1 MNSIEQ
7 LISTLEDNNSEC
19 EVSDNFRAIMALNF
33 PQKVGNAHEIC
44 TFAESKREIAL
55 GDVRG
60 KVCWEYFIPHTAI
73 TAEFFSTVNRR
84 LSIWNFA
91 GEVLRKGVEIY
102 GLDEFGSLFGIS
114 HKCKVRIISECVRKS
129 LPSNAK

>member
-1 MNSIEQ
+1 MNSIDQ
-7 LISTLEDNNSEC
+7 LISSLEGNNSEC

-33 PQKVGNAHEIC
+33 LQGSGNARGIC

-55 GDVRG
+55 EVVRG
-60 KVCWEYFIPHTAI
+60 EIYWEYFIPHTAI
-73 TAEFFSTVNRR
+73 TSEFFSTVDRS

-91 GEVLRKGVEIY
+91 GDLLRSGVEIY
-102 GLDEFGSLFGIS
+102 GLDEPGNLFGIS
-114 HKCKVRIISECVRKS
+114 HKYGVRKISACARKS

>member
-7 LISTLEDNNSEC
+7 LISSLEDNNSEC

-33 PQKVGNAHEIC
+33 PQERGDAREIC
-44 TFAESKREIAL
+44 TFAESKQEIAL

-60 KVCWEYFIPHTAI
+60 KVYWEYFIPHTAI
-73 TAEFFSTVNRR
+73 TSEFFSTVDRS

-91 GEVLRKGVEIY
+91 GDLLRGGVEIY
-102 GLDEFGSLFGIS
+102 GLDEYGNLFGIS
-114 HKCKVRIISECVRKS
+114 HKSKVRIISECARKS